1 MQKKLLIFLIS
12 TATLPGC
19 AWMKQEPPTVPPKNP
34 RVVERELTPLVKKVA
49 RVKSTDLALAQS
61 LDDGEQLVKTSAV
74 TPAGPSAQASPPI
87 ATQPAKSAAPAVALP
102 SVRKWEVRVSDVR
115 LSATFERWAKEASEP
130 GSNSPSYKVLWDAG
144 KHVLID
150 ATPTYTG
157 TFLDAV
163 EQALSTPAISLS
175 AYPLESCLYPNS
187 PPLLRV
193 TKRGEQTEAC
203 PDIK

>member
-1 MQKKLLIFLIS
+1 
-12 TATLPGC
+12 
-19 AWMKQEPPTVPPKNP
+19 MKSEMPVAPEKNP
-34 RVVERELTPLVKKVA
+34 RVVERELKKTE
-49 RVKSTDLALAQS
+49 RVKSIDLTLAQS
-61 LDDGEQLVKTSAV
+61 LDDDEQIVKTSAV
-74 TPAGPSAQASPPI
+74 TPTGPGKQTSTLPVSQPVASAPSAQ
-87 ATQPAKSAAPAVALP
+87 PAAAVAVPAVH
-102 SVRKWEVRVSDVR
+102 KWEVRVSDVR

-157 TFLDAV
+157 TFLEAV

-203 PDIK
+203 PDVK